1 MGEDNLASQPSGLH
15 DFDSA
20 PFHHTQS
27 SPCIH
32 NHAHIAAAMMYTVRH
47 FGGWMSFTRTTEMRY
62 EFGHRVG
69 QVDGL
74 RATGWMYGLHE
85 AHE

>member
-1 MGEDNLASQPSGLH
+1 MEDNLASQPSGPH
-15 DFDSA
+15 DFDCA

-32 NHAHIAAAMMYTVRH
+32 NHAHMMHTVRH
-47 FGGWMSFTRTTEMRY
+47 FGGWMSFTLTTEMTY
-62 EFGHRVG
+62 DEFGHRLG
-69 QVDGL
+69 QVVGL
-74 RATGWMYGLHE
+74 RATKWMYGLHE